1 VLQCKQYLNIYNYQ
15 SYNMNKSLLPFEII
29 ESSQK
34 EKEKEKKVVVAGLK
48 KVEIYVSPGQVNDV
62 ISELEKLNLEST
74 LYDSQGF
81 GKSKQTIRAGK
92 AGMQSTMIPSNRKTI
107 VTIAESSV
115 LEDLVKK
122 INHLNDKS
130 EKKIGVISIQPV
142 DALVHL

>member
-1 VLQCKQYLNIYNYQ
+1 
-15 SYNMNKSLLPFEII
+15 MNKSILPFEIV
-29 ESSQK
+29 ESNQK
-34 EKEKEKKVVVAGLK
+34 EEKKVIAAGLK

-62 ISELEKLNLEST
+62 IAELEKLNLEST

-122 INHLNDKS
+122 INHINDKS